1 VLLAFVGALVGF
13 LVLMDAVAIMQQRA
27 QLRNEVLQQAV
38 RELDLMETGIIE
50 FLLKRDYISVQL
62 FLERWG
68 EQHMDILR
76 LKAISSNGFVLAEY
90 DATGN
95 DGGQGGGER
104 FTMSKDVEYAGQ
116 RLVSIELV
124 GDYSSIQGIL
134 HDLTLTLLAGSMV
147 FMGVLGV
154 TLWWLLGAMAIKPL
168 EREIALRREAE
179 RALEEHRDKL
189 EQMVDE
195 RTRELVESEQQ
206 VRLLLNSTSEAIYGV
221 DTHGACTFCN
231 PACLR
236 MLGFEREE
244 ALLGRN
250 IHDIIHHTTADGLP
264 HPAEECVIFQAF
276 RRDEPTHDDMDVFW
290 RADGTSF
297 QVEYWSHPIK
307 SSGAV
312 TGAVVSFLDITER
325 VQRERE
331 IKLLNEGLERRVAER
346 TADLEASN
354 RELEA
359 FSYSVSHDLRAPLR
373 SIDGFSQALI
383 EDFGEGLPAEAHE
396 YLRRVRSGSQR
407 MARLI
412 DDMLRLSRITRVGM
426 SRTQVDISAMARS
439 VADDLRKAHPDR
451 IVDVEVQDGLVA
463 EVDLV
468 LFHSVIE
475 NLMGNA
481 WKFTSGL
488 SEGARIE
495 VGRTEHE
502 GRACFY
508 VRDNGAGFDM
518 AYSDKLF
525 GAFQRL
531 HSATEFEGSG
541 VGLATAQRIVRRH
554 GGLIWAEGAVG
565 QGATFYF
572 TVG

>member
-1 VLLAFVGALVGF
+1 MGALIGF
-13 LVLMDAVAIMQQRA
+13 LVLMNAVAVMQQRE
-27 QLRNEVLQQAV
+27 QLRNEVLYQAM

-50 FLLKRDYISVQL
+50 FLLKRDYISVQR

-76 LKAISSNGFVLAEY
+76 LKAVSSNGFVLAEY
-90 DATGN
+90 DVTGKAGARG
-95 DGGQGGGER
+95 DDDQYAMR
-104 FTMSKDVEYAGQ
+104 KDVEYGG
-116 RLVSIELV
+116 RHLVSIELI

-134 HDLTLTLLAGSMV
+134 RDLTLTLLGGSVIFMAG
-147 FMGVLGV
+147 LGV

-168 EREIALRREAE
+168 EREIARRQEVERELEA
-179 RALEEHRDKL
+179 HRDKL

-195 RTRELVESEQQ
+195 RTRELVESEHQ
-206 VRLLLNSTSEAIYGV
+206 VRLLLSSTSEAIYGV
-221 DTHGACTFCN
+221 DTHGTCTFCN
-231 PACLR
+231 PSCLN

-244 ALLGRN
+244 DLLGKS
-250 IHDIIHHTTADGLP
+250 IHNIIHHTTADGHP
-264 HPAEECVIFQAF
+264 HPSEECAIFQAF
-276 RRDEPTHDDMDVFW
+276 RRDEPTHDDADVFW

-297 QVEYWSHPIK
+297 HVEYWSHPIK
-307 SSGAV
+307 SGDAV

-346 TADLEASN
+346 TTDLEASN

-383 EDFGEGLPAEAHE
+383 EDYGESLPAEAHA
-396 YLRRVRSGSQR
+396 YLQRVRLGSQR

-412 DDMLRLSRITRVGM
+412 DDMLRLSRITRVEM
-426 SRTQVDISAMARS
+426 KRSVVDISAMARS

-451 IVDVEVQDGLVA
+451 AVGVFVQDGLVA
-463 EVDLV
+463 EVDVV

-475 NLMGNA
+475 NLIGNA
-481 WKFTSGL
+481 WKFTGGIP
-488 SEGARIE
+488 EGARIE
-495 VGRTEHE
+495 VGRTMHD
-502 GRACFY
+502 GRECFF

-531 HSATEFEGSG
+531 HSASEFEGSG

-572 TVG
+572 TVS